1 MKHWKLVSMVAALA
15 ACAPLP
21 PVAQDERLFND
32 HLFAAPS
39 EPVDVGDVF
48 ALSEPMRRYLD
59 EAIAEPARKRGR
71 QVALVDA
78 LYTKSQ
84 LKLEYDSAWTRNAA
98 QAFAARSGN
107 CLSLVIMTAAFAK
120 ELGLAVEYQQVY
132 VDDAIGRDGD
142 VYMAIGHVNLVL
154 GKRKTDEGGFGHRVG
169 KRPAE
174 SEGMVIDFLPPA
186 DMRAMRTRPLDEATV
201 VAMFMNNRAVE
212 ALARG
217 RHDDAYW
224 WARAG
229 VAQAPGYLPAYNTL
243 GAVYQRH
250 GRPVEAE
257 RALAHVLAREP
268 RNTMAMSNLVRVLSD
283 QGRGEESRAL
293 AASLQRLDPDPP
305 FAWFIRGMAAMRS
318 GDLDAAKQAFAQ
330 EVARAPDYHE
340 FHYWLGIVHMA
351 LGENE
356 DARRELAIALKHST
370 TRRDHDLYAAKLD
383 RLRQPR

>member
-1 MKHWKLVSMVAALA
+1 MKHWTVGLMAAALA
-15 ACAPLP
+15 ACAALP
-21 PVAQDERLFND
+21 AAEHDGRLFHD
-32 HLFAAPS
+32 RLFAAPA
-39 EPVDVGDVF
+39 ERVDAADVF
-48 ALSEPMRRYLD
+48 ALSEPMRRYID
-59 EAIAEPARKRGR
+59 EAIAEPARRKGR
-71 QVALVDA
+71 QVALIDA
-78 LYTKSQ
+78 LYAKSQ

-132 VDDAIGRDGD
+132 VDDAIARDGD
-142 VYMAIGHVNLVL
+142 VYMSIGHVNLVL
-154 GKRKTDEGGFGHRVG
+154 GKRKTDEGGFGYRVG

-174 SEGMVIDFLPPA
+174 SAGMVIDFLPPE
-186 DMRAMRTRPLDEATV
+186 DMRAMRSRPLDEATI

-217 RHDDAYW
+217 ALDDAYW

-229 VAQAPGYLPAYNTL
+229 VVQAPGYLPAYNTL

-250 GRPVEAE
+250 GHPVEAE
-257 RALAHVLAREP
+257 RALRHVLERDP
-268 RNTMAMSNLVRVLSD
+268 RNSMAMSNLVRVLAD
-283 QGRGEESRAL
+283 QGRHEESREI
-293 AASLQRLDPDPP
+293 AATLQRIDPDPP
-305 FAWFIRGMAAMRS
+305 FAWFIRGMTALRA
-318 GDLDAAKQAFAQ
+318 GELDAAKQAFAK

-356 DARRELAIALKHST
+356 DARRELAVALKNST
-370 TRRDHDLYAAKLD
+370 TRRDTDLYAAKLD
-383 RLRQPR
+383 RLKRLH